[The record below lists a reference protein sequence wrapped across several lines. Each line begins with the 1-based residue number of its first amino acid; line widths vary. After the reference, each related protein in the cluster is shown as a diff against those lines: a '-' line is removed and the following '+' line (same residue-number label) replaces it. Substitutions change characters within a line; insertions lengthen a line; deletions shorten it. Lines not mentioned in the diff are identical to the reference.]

1 MESLAA
7 PSVCGAAGASPL
19 GGEAGLVSEQHPVPP
34 IATAELDRATGASGL
49 SAELVEP
56 KAGRSAT
63 SADQATEDLQNRVL
77 APRSEDQPARR
88 SESGGAQRQLMQLAA
103 AYIPPPPRNKP
114 RPARSAFSPG
124 PASLRLPL
132 SATFSG
138 VSAVRR
144 ALSRFFSRLCSRHAG
159 EVPMRVIRASRSDA
173 SSRGSKGGLVE
184 LKPRS
189 SGAAGPHKFTLVVAS
204 CPGPSADLRAC
215 PRERSAVG
223 SAWWPGAGLGQ

>member
-1 MESLAA
+1 LESLAA
-7 PSVCGAAGASPL
+7 PSVCVAAGASPL

-63 SADQATEDLQNRVL
+63 SADQATEDVQNRVL
-77 APRSEDQPARR
+77 ARRSEDQPARR

-132 SATFSG
+132 STTFSG

-144 ALSRFFSRLCSRHAG
+144 ALSRFFSRLCSRQASFDALVFCHTATIRWARYRCESFVRRG
-159 EVPMRVIRASRSDA
+159 AMRRREEARAD
-173 SSRGSKGGLVE
+173 
-184 LKPRS
+184 
-189 SGAAGPHKFTLVVAS
+189 
-204 CPGPSADLRAC
+204 
-215 PRERSAVG
+215 
-223 SAWWPGAGLGQ
+223 WWI